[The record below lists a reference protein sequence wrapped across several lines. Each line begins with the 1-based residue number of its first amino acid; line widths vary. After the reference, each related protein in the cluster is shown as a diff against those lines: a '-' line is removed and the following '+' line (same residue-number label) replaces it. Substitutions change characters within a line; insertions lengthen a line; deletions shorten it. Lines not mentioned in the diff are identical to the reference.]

1 MLAAPDTFAAAVTVS
16 GIVMK
21 GMSDISHQTI
31 RILRFACKP
40 TRDIAN
46 DALLRPDCL
55 CDSAQTIRRR
65 FSNICLWVFFGSLV
79 NRSVHSSPRNAVLA
93 IEQATGASKKC
104 AATY

>member
-40 TRDIAN
+40 TRNIAN
-46 DALLRPDCL
+46 DPLLRPDGL
-55 CDSAQTIRRR
+55 YDSAQTIPRR
-65 FSNICLWVFFGSLV
+65 FSNICLWVFF
-79 NRSVHSSPRNAVLA
+79 LA
-93 IEQATGASKKC
+93 HW
-104 AATY
+104 